1 MDNLIKSINTHLN
14 RNDVDEEILPL
25 LPNNSYK
32 ALPFSPSRFRSFQES
47 GGTGRTLAF
56 IDGGQ
61 AELLSTPSLSV
72 GVIRAVARAYNGMK
86 RAFSMTT
93 EFYAC
98 ISPSPLKNDVTY
110 ATELFPLRGNVLP
123 DTNLLSF
130 ASTDG
135 SIRSGVRRAS
145 PSALL
150 SVARRFAELELAM
163 AAAGKL
169 SAGDLIVLDGSL
181 QQGYTHEEQLLGA
194 LRQSS
199 LEKGIMAVG
208 VSKTNSLL
216 STSGLT
222 FGSMLSP
229 HHPHEQ
235 WWYAPV
241 ALPSDGAPHISFARL
256 HQKSSGAFLVES
268 FAEPDEPLF
277 ASLAAYSHDPVF
289 LGYPYGLVEA
299 DRAARVSNQDASYL
313 RTKLAEKLG
322 RRDITALL
330 SQKNAHEVLDSI
342 RF

>member
-1 MDNLIKSINTHLN
+1 MDDLIKSVNAHLD
-14 RNDVDEEILPL
+14 RRDADAEMLPL
-25 LPNNSYK
+25 LPNHSYK
-32 ALPFSPSRFRSFQES
+32 ALPFSPSRFHRLQES
-47 GGTGRTLAF
+47 GSRDMTLAF

-86 RAFSMTT
+86 RAFSMTA
-93 EFYAC
+93 EFHAC
-98 ISPSPLKNDVTY
+98 ISSSPLKNDVAY
-110 ATELFPLRGNVLP
+110 AAELFPLRGNVLP
-123 DTNLLSF
+123 DTNMLSF
-130 ASTDG
+130 ASTDE

-150 SVARRFAELELAM
+150 SVARRFAELELAL
-163 AAAGKL
+163 AAAGRL
-169 SAGDLIVLDGSL
+169 STGDMIVLDGSL
-181 QQGYTHEEQLLGA
+181 QQGYTREERLLGA

-199 LEKGIMAVG
+199 AEKRIMAVG

-216 STSGLT
+216 STSGLP
-222 FGSMLSP
+222 FGNMLAS
-229 HHPHEQ
+229 HHPNEQ

-241 ALPSDGAPHISFARL
+241 ALPSGGAPHISFARL
-256 HQKSSGAFLVES
+256 HPQSSGAFLTES
-268 FAEPDEPLF
+268 FAEPDEHLF
-277 ASLAAYSHDPVF
+277 APLAAYSRDPVF
-289 LGYPYGLVEA
+289 PGYPYGLVEA

-313 RTKLAEKLG
+313 RTKLVEKLG